1 MFRSRSSSVRQTIP
15 EEIANSISHGIG
27 AGLAVAGL
35 TILVM
40 VAADIG
46 DPWRITSGAIYGAS
60 MIILFLASTLYHS
73 FQKPEVKRVL
83 RIVDHASIYLL
94 IAGTYTPFLLV
105 SLRGALGWTF
115 FAIVWGLTLVGII
128 FKLFFTHRFDV
139 LSTLVYLGM
148 GWMVMFAWGQLR
160 AAVPEIGVT
169 FLWIGGLSYTVGVI
183 FYALQRV
190 KFSHTIWH
198 LFVLGGSI
206 CHFFAVL
213 WGVMLPATHM
223 AS

>member
-1 MFRSRSSSVRQTIP
+1 
-15 EEIANSISHGIG
+15 
-27 AGLAVAGL
+27 
-35 TILVM
+35 
-40 VAADIG
+40 
-46 DPWRITSGAIYGAS
+46 
-60 MIILFLASTLYHS
+60 
-73 FQKPEVKRVL
+73 
-83 RIVDHASIYLL
+83 VDHASIYLL

-105 SLRGALGWTF
+105 SLRGTLGWTF
-115 FAIVWGLTLVGII
+115 FAIIWGLTVVGIV

-148 GWMVMFAWGQLR
+148 GWMVMLAWGQLR

-169 FLWIGGLSYTVGVI
+169 FLWVGGLSYTVGII
-183 FYALQRV
+183 FYALRRV

-213 WGVMLPATHM
+213 WGVMLPAAGT

>member
-1 MFRSRSSSVRQTIP
+1 MFRPKDSPSRQTLG

-27 AGLAVAGL
+27 AALSVAGL

-40 VAADIG
+40 VAADGG
-46 DPWRITSGAIYGAS
+46 DPWRITTGAIYGAS

-73 FQKPEVKRVL
+73 FQQPEVKKVFRV
-83 RIVDHASIYLL
+83 IDHAAIYLL

-105 SLRGALGWTF
+105 SMRGTIGWTF
-115 FAIVWGLTLVGII
+115 FVLVWGLTLAGIF

-139 LSTLVYLGM
+139 VSTLIYLAM

-160 AAVPEIGVT
+160 AAVPDIAVT
-169 FLWIGGLSYTVGVI
+169 FLWVGGLSYTVGVL
-183 FYALQRV
+183 FYAFRRL

-198 LFVLGGSI
+198 IFVLGGSV

-213 WGVMLPATHM
+213 LGVMLATG
-223 AS
+223 SPTS